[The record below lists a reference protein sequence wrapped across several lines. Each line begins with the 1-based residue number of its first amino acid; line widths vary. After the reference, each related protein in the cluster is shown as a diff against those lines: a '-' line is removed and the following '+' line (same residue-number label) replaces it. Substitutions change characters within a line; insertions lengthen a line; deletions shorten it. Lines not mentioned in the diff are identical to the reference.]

1 MSSSFQIATYAAGVG
16 ALASLDELTPAVSP
30 DPQFLFYTYAELVKL
45 GDGTIRG
52 VGPSATEWFFALLTT
67 AQRNVLAAY
76 CTAASAQVYIQTPDI
91 DGTFIIYLA
100 TMSLPEEEPPIKG
113 GLVKNYTI
121 RFDFLEVQ
129 T

>member
-1 MSSSFQIATYAAGVG
+1 MSSSFKIATLVAGVE
-16 ALASLDELTPAVSP
+16 ALASLDELTPAVTP
-30 DPQFLFYTYAELVKL
+30 DPQFFFYPYAGYVKL

-52 VGPSATEWFFALLTT
+52 VGPSATEWYFGLLTT

-76 CTAASAQVYIQTPDI
+76 CTAASAQVYIATPDI
-91 DGTFIIYLA
+91 DGTFITYLA
-100 TMSLPEEEPPIKG
+100 IMSLPEEEPPIKG
-113 GLVKNYTI
+113 GMIKNYTI